1 MSGRPPSDWDETR
14 VSADLPNLGIDVRHR
29 RAWNGNAEQI
39 QVTLTAPLAGT
50 VIGPKASPFGVT
62 GTIDE
67 RSLKLFTLNLGEGPP
82 PGGRWTSVCRRPRRH
97 RPRRPRSP
105 SGLATRTRS

>member
-39 QVTLTAPLAGT
+39 QVTLTAPPSFEAVGRMLEAGNPMLLWLRMVEAAWAPWMAMLA
-50 VIGPKASPFGVT
+50 
-62 GTIDE
+62 
-67 RSLKLFTLNLGEGPP
+67 PP
-82 PGGRWTSVCRRPRRH
+82 SRRPD
-97 RPRRPRSP
+97 
-105 SGLATRTRS
+105 G